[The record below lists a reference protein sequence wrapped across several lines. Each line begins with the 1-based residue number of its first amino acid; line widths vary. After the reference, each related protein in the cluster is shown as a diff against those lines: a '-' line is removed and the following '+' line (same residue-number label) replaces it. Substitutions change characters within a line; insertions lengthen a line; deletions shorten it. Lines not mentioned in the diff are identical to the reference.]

1 MPLDLQILLWKAAG
15 HQILASVARR
25 RVRRSE
31 CSSNSFWADFS
42 RLFPAAAQCFIEV
55 DKTLVLVVSRL
66 RQRKFGTKERSLAI
80 KDREISGGSA
90 FVAHERHVDRFLY
103 ILHGTFQALADS
115 VIFGKAKRRIRDIS
129 PVPLNRL
136 LIHDQCLTIF

>member
-42 RLFPAAAQCFIEV
+42 RLFPAAAQCFIEL
-55 DKTLVLVVSRL
+55 DKTLVFVVSRL
-66 RQRKFGTKERSLAI
+66 RQRKFGSKERSLAI
-80 KDREISGGSA
+80 EDREISGGSGLVTPA
-90 FVAHERHVDRFLY
+90 LYAYRFPS
-103 ILHGTFQALADS
+103 ILHRPVLALAGL
-115 VIFGKAKRRIRDIS
+115 VI
-129 PVPLNRL
+129 
-136 LIHDQCLTIF
+136 

>member
-1 MPLDLQILLWKAAG
+1 MTIDLKILLWKAAG

-42 RLFPAAAQCFIEV
+42 RLFPAAAQCFIEL

-66 RQRKFGTKERSLAI
+66 RQRKFGSKERSLAI
-80 KDREISGGSA
+80 EDREISGGA
-90 FVAHERHVDRFLY
+90 ALVAHGRYVYRVL
-103 ILHGTFQALADS
+103 
-115 VIFGKAKRRIRDIS
+115 
-129 PVPLNRL
+129 
-136 LIHDQCLTIF
+136 